1 MSTENARGRFVWH
14 DLLTT
19 DPEAA
24 KAFYTAVVGWG
35 TTIWDQ
41 MDPPYTMWTAGE
53 KPIGG
58 ILQKPAEALAAGA
71 KPEWLAYV
79 TVPDVDA
86 TIARA
91 QELGGKVMAPPRD
104 IPTVGRFAV
113 LADPQ
118 GAFIAPY
125 TPQNEQPEAD
135 GMPPLGD
142 FSWHELAT
150 TDHEAAFAFYSDLFG
165 WEKTNAMD
173 MGPAGVYQ
181 MYGRNGQTLGGMY
194 NKAAGTP
201 GSPAWLHYARVAD
214 VNVSAEKT
222 KALGGQVI
230 NGPME
235 VPGGDW
241 IVMGIDP
248 QGGPFAVH
256 QVGAPASR

>member
-1 MSTENARGRFVWH
+1 MSTESARGRFVWH

-35 TTIWDQ
+35 TTTWDQ
-41 MDPPYTMWTAGE
+41 METPYTMWTAGE
-53 KPIGG
+53 TPIGG
-58 ILQKPAEALAAGA
+58 IMQKPAEAVAAGA

-86 TIARA
+86 AAARA
-91 QELGGKVMAPPRD
+91 TALGGKVMAPPRD

-118 GAFIAPY
+118 GAFIAAYKPE
-125 TPQNEQPEAD
+125 NAQPEAE
-135 GMPPLGD
+135 GKPPLGD

-150 TDHEAAFAFYSDLFG
+150 TDHEAAFAFYADLFG
-165 WEKTNAMD
+165 WEKTSAMD

-194 NKAAGTP
+194 TRPKETAGT
-201 GSPAWLHYARVAD
+201 PAWLHYARVVD
-214 VNVSAEKT
+214 VNAAAEKT

-230 NGPME
+230 HGPME

-241 IVMGIDP
+241 IVMAVDP

-256 QVGAPASR
+256 HVTNG